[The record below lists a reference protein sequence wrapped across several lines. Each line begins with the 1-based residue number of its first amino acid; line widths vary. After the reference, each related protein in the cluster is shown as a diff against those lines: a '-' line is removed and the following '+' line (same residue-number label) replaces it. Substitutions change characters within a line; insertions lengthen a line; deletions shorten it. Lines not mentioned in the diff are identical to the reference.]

1 MQADNRTQEFFNSF
15 GFMAG
20 VLIGSAVIYAAM
32 GPDVLFIFLVV
43 VLIGQVLFNSQ
54 TIIRELRR
62 LTA

>member
-15 GFMAG
+15 GFITG